1 MACLVL
7 LNVKV
12 LLLAGG
18 AELLC
23 ASHQLSLCKDIW
35 GPNFWCALPRGTS
48 TLLAVVCDTSPA
60 TSPPPGTRGVLVSY
74 QLWGGFHNHFQPRQ
88 KPGDAGELSMAP
100 ELALAKSGTQSFAE
114 SWEASRLMA
123 LHHHSPG
130 GGLQLV
136 HRLVTQGVKKL
147 ELASSTWINN
157 GDVLSDT
164 AIALWLDGMK

>member
-1 MACLVL
+1 
-7 LNVKV
+7 
-12 LLLAGG
+12 
-18 AELLC
+18 
-23 ASHQLSLCKDIW
+23 
-35 GPNFWCALPRGTS
+35 
-48 TLLAVVCDTSPA
+48 
-60 TSPPPGTRGVLVSY
+60 
-74 QLWGGFHNHFQPRQ
+74 
-88 KPGDAGELSMAP
+88 MAP
-100 ELALAKSGTQSFAE
+100 ELALAKSGTQSLSE

-130 GGLQLV
+130 GGLQLA